1 MEDEEKSGCVE
12 RGRDAEPRLHGAREK
27 RERAN
32 GRCLSN
38 KEQDNDNCVIGCVM
52 PISTRPC

>member
-1 MEDEEKSGCVE
+1 MEDEEKSVCGTMGMRSLDCT
-12 RGRDAEPRLHGAREK
+12 AREK